1 MISPTL
7 IIRRIVV
14 DGDLTYDKTFYP
26 GVNVVRAIK
35 TNEDPRSTNGC
46 GKTAL
51 VELIQHGLGR
61 QQDSKAKFHFIGIL
75 DLLKTL
81 FLEIETS
88 SGIYTIERSLQN
100 INAALRLHEGP
111 YAAGIEKSPAEL
123 VKIEDASA
131 LMLDLV
137 GIPRVSVNTK
147 LGEPYPLS
155 FPLLS
160 RAFILHQEDS
170 FGAILDKVQPES
182 RKTDI
187 IGFLTGV
194 TPMDRF
200 PLEEEL
206 GSVQIDMQ
214 KLEADINSVTR
225 FLLDN
230 AVPSV
235 IEAGSLVETARQDLE
250 EAKKALVEIQKAIL
264 QQQENDRP
272 GHSDQTRRQLLSVKA
287 QRGKVEQVIFGL
299 DQEECRIQE
308 LIASLIAD
316 KKKSKHIQSST
327 VQLNSVQFQICP
339 RCLQEISH
347 DMQERELAGRCSLC
361 NRPLIIT
368 SDTLPRRI
376 VKTEDIDA
384 QIEEAESILVS
395 AKQERELS
403 QDQLSTLE
411 KQEERLSAELE
422 QMLLVYV
429 TPSVDRI
436 NAQASIVAERQ
447 AAFAKATWILGQA
460 QALEKMQERLDIF
473 RAKFNELTEKLK
485 LAKTAQSQR
494 QESLRREYLNVLRAV
509 SYPGLRQVSIDSRTL
524 LPLINGLP
532 YSSNQGTAYKAL
544 ATVAFHLAL
553 LNYARSVVCYFP
565 KSLVIDSPN
574 IGDLNEEN
582 HTKLLSYIAGLHT
595 QEREA
600 TELDWQIIL
609 TTRFITPEMEQFVR
623 DEISNPDQ
631 MLLRPKQR
639 Q

>member
-1 MISPTL
+1 MTSPTL

-26 GVNVVRAIK
+26 GVNVVKAIK
-35 TNEDPRSTNGC
+35 TNDDPRSTNGC

-61 QQDSKAKFHFIGIL
+61 QHDSKANFHFAGIL
-75 DLLKTL
+75 ELLKTL

-100 INAALRLHEGP
+100 IGAALRLHEGP
-111 YAAGIEKSPAEL
+111 YTLGIEKSPAEL

-131 LMLDLV
+131 LMLELV

-147 LGEPYPLS
+147 QGEPYPLS
-155 FPLLS
+155 FSLLS

-187 IGFLTGV
+187 IGFLTGI

-206 GSVQIDMQ
+206 GTVQTEMQ
-214 KLEADINSVTR
+214 NLEADINSVTR

-230 AVPSV
+230 DVPSV
-235 IEAGSLVETARQDLE
+235 LEAGSLVETSKQDLE
-250 EAKKALVEIQKAIL
+250 EAKNALVEIQRAIL
-264 QQQENDRP
+264 QQQENDSP
-272 GHSDQTRRQLLSVKA
+272 GHSDQVRRELLSVKA
-287 QRGKVEQVIFGL
+287 QKGKIEQVVFGL

-308 LIASLIAD
+308 IIASLIAD

-327 VQLNSVQFQICP
+327 IQLNSVQFQICP

-361 NRPLIIT
+361 NRPLLIT
-368 SDTLPRRI
+368 SDSMPKRI
-376 VKTEDIDA
+376 VKTEDIDT
-384 QIEEAESILVS
+384 QIEEAESILISV
-395 AKQERELS
+395 KQEREAA
-403 QDQLSTLE
+403 QDQLFSLE
-411 KQEERLSAELE
+411 KQEQKLSKELE
-422 QMLLVYV
+422 QMLSVYV

-436 NAQASIVAERQ
+436 NAQASIVADRQ
-447 AAFAKATWILGQA
+447 AAFAKASWILSQA
-460 QALEKMQERLDIF
+460 QALEKMQERLDVL
-473 RAKFNELTEKLK
+473 RAKYNELTEKLK
-485 LAKTAQSQR
+485 IAKTAQSQR
-494 QESLRREYLNVLRAV
+494 QESLRYEYLHVLRAV
-509 SYPGLRQVSIDSRTL
+509 SYPGLRNVSIDTRTL

-553 LNYARSVVCYFP
+553 LNFARTIDCYFP
-565 KSLVIDSPN
+565 QTLVIDSPN

-582 HTKLLSYIAGLHT
+582 HAKLLSYIASLHT
-595 QEREA
+595 QESES
-600 TELDWQIIL
+600 TEFSWQIIL
-609 TTRFITPEMEQFVR
+609 TTRFVTPEMEQFVR
-623 DEISNPDQ
+623 DEISKPDQ
-631 MLLRPKQR
+631 MLLRPKQK
-639 Q
+639 